1 MYRAMNIEMN
11 SEIQSRSLGLYEW
24 KELHQWSLLFCV
36 PDTPKVHV
44 FAIAFEIFEN
54 LTCKL
59 SYFTFDFPRYFML
72 MAQTLKNASLVD
84 HI

>member
-1 MYRAMNIEMN
+1 MYRAMDIEMN
-11 SEIQSRSLGLYEW
+11 SDILSRSLRLYEW

-36 PDTPKVHV
+36 PDTPKVYV

-59 SYFTFDFPRYFML
+59 SFFTFDFLRYFML
-72 MAQTLKNASLVD
+72 MAQT
-84 HI
+84 